1 MEGKNNTTAF
11 CFLLPCFGLFF
22 YLLFFPFPFPFPS
35 CFWFSLRPCV
45 FAPLRSLL
53 QPFPF
58 EPLRSRS
65 RSRVSFLWMN
75 RKSEGF
81 GEAVQGVGC
90 RSGIDGMGRLSIAED
105 FAQTSDIRIGD
116 LGRIAG

>member
-1 MEGKNNTTAF
+1 MLLCFGSFFILFSVF
-11 CFLLPCFGLFF
+11 CFGFGFGF
-22 YLLFFPFPFPFPS
+22 GFSFA
-35 CFWFSLRPCV
+35 SLRLCV
-45 FAPLRSLL
+45 FAFPSSGLPIL
-53 QPFPF
+53 PF
-58 EPLRSRS
+58 EPLRSRL
-65 RSRVSFLWMN
+65 RVDFLWTN

>member
-1 MEGKNNTTAF
+1 MCCFVLVRFLF
-11 CFLLPCFGLFF
+11 CFLFW
-22 YLLFFPFPFPFPS
+22 
-35 CFWFSLRPCV
+35 FWFSFASLRLCV
-45 FAPLRSLL
+45 FAFPSSG
-53 QPFPF
+53 PPF
-58 EPLRSRS
+58 EPLRLRL
-65 RSRVSFLWMN
+65 RVDFLWTN

-105 FAQTSDIRIGD
+105 FSQTSDIRIGD

>member
-1 MEGKNNTTAF
+1 VERKNNTTAF

-22 YLLFFPFPFPFPS
+22 YLPFFPFPFVLVLGFGFP
-35 CFWFSLRPCV
+35 LRLCA

-65 RSRVSFLWMN
+65 RVNFLWMN
-75 RKSEGF
+75 RKSERF
-81 GEAVQGVGC
+81 GEAVHGVGC
-90 RSGIDGMGRLSIAED
+90 RSGIDGMRCLSIAED
-105 FAQTSDIRIGD
+105 FTQTSDVRIGD

>member
-1 MEGKNNTTAF
+1 M
-11 CFLLPCFGLFF
+11 LLCFGSFFILFSVSVSV
-22 YLLFFPFPFPFPS
+22 LVSVLVLVLVFP
-35 CFWFSLRPCV
+35 LRLCV
-45 FAPLRSLL
+45 FAPLRLCVSFFWSSN
-53 QPFPF
+53 PPF
-58 EPLRSRS
+58 EPLRSRL
-65 RSRVSFLWMN
+65 RVDFLWTN

>member
-1 MEGKNNTTAF
+1 MCCFVLVRFLF
-11 CFLLPCFGLFF
+11 CFLFLF
-22 YLLFFPFPFPFPS
+22 LFL
-35 CFWFSLRPCV
+35 FWFWFWFWFFLCV
-45 FAPLRSLL
+45 FAPLRLCVSFFWSSN
-53 QPFPF
+53 PPF
-58 EPLRSRS
+58 EPLRSRL
-65 RSRVSFLWMN
+65 RVDFLWTN

>member
-1 MEGKNNTTAF
+1 MEEKKNTKAF
-11 CFLLPCFGLFF
+11 CFVLLCFGSFFILFSVLVLVLVLVF
-22 YLLFFPFPFPFPS
+22 L
-35 CFWFSLRPCV
+35 CV
-45 FAPLRSLL
+45 FAPLRLCVSFFWSSN
-53 QPFPF
+53 PPF
-58 EPLRSRS
+58 EPLRSRL
-65 RSRVSFLWMN
+65 RVDFLWTN

>member
-1 MEGKNNTTAF
+1 MFCVALFWFVFYFVF
-11 CFLLPCFGLFF
+11 CFCFCFGFGF
-22 YLLFFPFPFPFPS
+22 G
-35 CFWFSLRPCV
+35 FSFAPLRLCV
-45 FAPLRSLL
+45 FAPLRFLL
-53 QPFPF
+53 PAFPF
-58 EPLRSRS
+58 EPLRL
-65 RSRVSFLWMN
+65 RSRVDFLWVN

>member
-1 MEGKNNTTAF
+1 MEKGRGWRRK
-11 CFLLPCFGLFF
+11 GMEEEGDV
-22 YLLFFPFPFPFPS
+22 
-35 CFWFSLRPCV
+35 FWFFLCA
-45 FAPLRSLL
+45 FAPLRFLL
-53 QPFPF
+53 PAFPF
-58 EPLRSRS
+58 EPLRSRL
-65 RSRVSFLWMN
+65 RVDFLWTN

-116 LGRIAG
+116 LGRITG

>member
-1 MEGKNNTTAF
+1 MFWFVFYFVF
-11 CFLLPCFGLFF
+11 CFGFGFGFGFSFASLRLCAFA
-22 YLLFFPFPFPFPS
+22 FPS
-35 CFWFSLRPCV
+35 SGLPI
-45 FAPLRSLL
+45 L
-53 QPFPF
+53 PFV
-58 EPLRSRS
+58 PLRSRL
-65 RSRVSFLWMN
+65 RVDFLWTN